1 MRRPKHPRLNRIKLN
16 SQFCDPD
23 LFLPFFPANVDCIP
37 DLPLS
42 LTAHKIM
49 PTLSSKHTPDATVSP
64 VWTSLPPP
72 PCFHH
77 LQSDPF
83 NSGASHL
90 PETLCGLVFIQSEIS
105 NLNRDSYQPL
115 DSSHLLHLCSV
126 VAEAPSCE
134 SWGALPQSTCLA
146 SFVIQLKG
154 DLI

>member
-1 MRRPKHPRLNRIKLN
+1 
-16 SQFCDPD
+16 
-23 LFLPFFPANVDCIP
+23 
-37 DLPLS
+37 
-42 LTAHKIM
+42 M
-49 PTLSSKHTPDATVSP
+49 PTVSSKHIPDAIVSP

-72 PCFHH
+72 PCSHH

-83 NSGASHL
+83 NSGSPHL

-105 NLNRDSYQPL
+105 TLNWDFQQLLP
-115 DSSHLLHLCSV
+115 SSHLLQICSV

-134 SWGALPQSTCLA
+134 SWGAPPQSTCLA

>member
-105 NLNRDSYQPL
+105 TLNRDSYQPL
-115 DSSHLLHLCSV
+115 ASSHLLHLCSV